1 MGIEYTK
8 DVAIATFTL
17 ANGPVNPITPAMYRD
32 LHAAMLDFMADPD
45 LRVGI
50 LAGAGERA
58 FSAGDDIKAEAGG
71 TGDAAADLLG
81 AMGPGP
87 VPATGPGA
95 ATDPQGYDP
104 ADALLRMERTKPVIG
119 AVRGWCLG
127 RGLFVLLRL
136 TDIRI
141 ATPDARFGLPEIA
154 YGMGGIAGTM
164 RLTRHL
170 PPTTAWE
177 MALTGEPIDA
187 REALRIHLVNRLV
200 APDSLMPEA
209 SRLAGLIARHPPLA
223 VRTEME
229 ALRRSED
236 LDADDAYAL
245 GMTLYRQQRLAIGEP
260 DAQETFL
267 YKR

>member
-1 MGIEYTK
+1 MGIEYTR
-8 DVAIATFTL
+8 DGAVATFTL
-17 ANGPVNPITPAMYRD
+17 ANGKVNPITPAMHRE
-32 LHAAMLDFMADPD
+32 LHAAMLDFLADPD

-50 LAGAGERA
+50 LTGAGERA
-58 FSAGDDIKAEAGG
+58 FSAGDDIKSESPSS
-71 TGDAAADLLG
+71 GDAAGDLLG

-87 VPATGPGA
+87 ATRDAP
-95 ATDPQGYDP
+95 DP
-104 ADALLRMERTKPVIG
+104 AGWDAADAVLRLERTKPLIG

-127 RGLFVLLRL
+127 RGLFYLLRL

-164 RLTRHL
+164 RLGRYL
-170 PPTTAWE
+170 PPAAAWE
-177 MALTGEPIDA
+177 LALTGEPIDA
-187 REALRIHLVNRLV
+187 AEALRIHLLNRV
-200 APDSLMPEA
+200 VEPDELMPEA
-209 SRLAGLIARHPPLA
+209 RRLAGLIARHPPLA

-229 ALRRSED
+229 ALRRSEE

-245 GMTLYRQQRLAIGEP
+245 GMSLYRAQRLAIGEP
-260 DAQETFL
+260 DAQDMFL

>member
-1 MGIEYTK
+1 MGIEFAK
-8 DVAIATFTL
+8 AGAIATFTI
-17 ANGPVNPITPAMYRD
+17 ANGSVNPITPAMHRE
-32 LHAAMLDFMADPD
+32 LHAAMLDFLADPE

-50 LAGAGERA
+50 LTGAGARA
-58 FSAGDDIKAEAGG
+58 FSAGDDIKSEYQAS
-71 TGDAAADLLG
+71 GDPATDLLG

-87 VPATGPGA
+87 VPVGA
-95 ATDPQGYDP
+95 DDPPGYDA

-127 RGLFVLLRL
+127 RGLFYLLRL

-141 ATPDARFGLPEIA
+141 ASPDARFGLPEIA

-164 RLTRHL
+164 QLSRHL
-170 PPTTAWE
+170 PPTAAWE

-187 REALRIHLVNRLV
+187 EEALRIHLVNRLV
-200 APDSLMPEA
+200 AAEDLLAEA
-209 SRLAGLIARHPPLA
+209 NRIAGLIARHPPLA

-229 ALRRSED
+229 ALRRGER
-236 LDADDAYAL
+236 LAADDAYAL
-245 GMTLYRQQRLAIGEP
+245 GSHLYRLQRLAIGES
-260 DAQETFL
+260 DVQDTFL

>member
-1 MGIEYTK
+1 MGIEYTR
-8 DVAIATFTL
+8 DGAIATFTL
-17 ANGPVNPITPAMYRD
+17 ANGKVNPITPAMHREM
-32 LHAAMLDFMADPD
+32 HAAMLDFLADPEI
-45 LRVGI
+45 RVGI
-50 LAGAGERA
+50 LTGAGERA
-58 FSAGDDIKAEAGG
+58 FSAGDDIKSESAS
-71 TGDAAADLLG
+71 TGDAVADLLG

-87 VPATGPGA
+87 ATPDA
-95 ATDPQGYDP
+95 PDP
-104 ADALLRMERTKPVIG
+104 AGWDAADAVLRMERTKPVIG

-127 RGLFVLLRL
+127 RGLFYLLRL

-154 YGMGGIAGTM
+154 YGMGGIGGTM
-164 RLTRHL
+164 RLGRHL
-170 PPTTAWE
+170 PSTAAWE

-187 REALRIHLVNRLV
+187 AEALRIHLLNRV
-200 APDSLMPEA
+200 VEPDELLPEA
-209 SRLAGLIARHPPLA
+209 RRLAGLIARHPPLA

-245 GMTLYRQQRLAIGEP
+245 GMTLYRAQRLAIGEP
-260 DAQETFL
+260 DAQDTFL

>member
-1 MGIEYTK
+1 MGIEYAK
-8 DVAIATFTL
+8 DGAIATFTL
-17 ANGPVNPITPAMYRD
+17 TNGTVNPITPAMHRE
-32 LHAAMLDFMADPD
+32 LHTAMLDFLADPE

-50 LAGAGERA
+50 LTGAGERA
-58 FSAGDDIKAEAGG
+58 FSAGDDIRSESPSS
-71 TGDAAADLLG
+71 GDAVTDLLG

-87 VPATGPGA
+87 ATPAA
-95 ATDPQGYDP
+95 ADPAGYDP
-104 ADALLRMERTKPVIG
+104 ADALLRLERTKPVIG

-127 RGLFVLLRL
+127 RGLFYLLRL
-136 TDIRI
+136 TDIRL

-170 PPTTAWE
+170 PAATAWE

-187 REALRIHLVNRLV
+187 QEALRVHFVNRLV
-200 APDSLMPEA
+200 GPDELLPEA
-209 SRLAGLIARHPPLA
+209 RRVAALIARHPPLA

-229 ALRRSED
+229 ALRRAED
-236 LDADDAYAL
+236 LDADDAYVL
-245 GMTLYRQQRLAIGEP
+245 GSTLYRQQRLALGEP
-260 DAQETFL
+260 DAQATFL

>member
-1 MGIEYTK
+1 MGIDYAK
-8 DVAIATFTL
+8 DGAIARFTL
-17 ANGPVNPITPAMYRD
+17 ANGKVNPITPAMHRE
-32 LHAAMLDFMADPD
+32 LHAAMLDFLADPE

-50 LAGAGERA
+50 LTGAGERA
-58 FSAGDDIKAEAGG
+58 FSAGDDIRSESQGS
-71 TGDAAADLLG
+71 GDPVTDLLG

-87 VPATGPGA
+87 VPALGPGA
-95 ATDPQGYDP
+95 APDPPGYDA

-119 AVRGWCLG
+119 AARGWCLG
-127 RGLFVLLRL
+127 RGLFYFLRL
-136 TDIRI
+136 SDIRI

-170 PPTTAWE
+170 PPTSAWE

-187 REALRIHLVNRLV
+187 QEALRIHLVNRLV
-200 APDSLMPEA
+200 EPEELLPEA
-209 SRLAGLIARHPPLA
+209 RRIALSIARHPLLA

-229 ALRRSED
+229 ALRRGDEM
-236 LDADDAYAL
+236 DADDAYAF
-245 GMTLYRQQRLAIGEP
+245 GMTLYRQQRLAIAEP
-260 DAQETFL
+260 DVQETFL

>member
-1 MGIEYTK
+1 MGIEYAK
-8 DVAIATFTL
+8 DGAIATFTL
-17 ANGPVNPITPAMYRD
+17 ANGKVNPITPAMHRD
-32 LHAAMLDFMADPD
+32 LHTAMLDFLADPE

-50 LAGAGERA
+50 LTGAGERA
-58 FSAGDDIKAEAGG
+58 FSAGDDIKAEVPGS
-71 TGDAAADLLG
+71 GDAATDLVG

-87 VPATGPGA
+87 AAAGDPEPPGW
-95 ATDPQGYDP
+95 DP
-104 ADALLRMERTKPVIG
+104 ADRLLRMERTKPVIG

-127 RGLFVLLRL
+127 RGLFYLLRL
-136 TDIRI
+136 TDLRV

-170 PPTTAWE
+170 PAAAAWE
-177 MALTGEPIDA
+177 LALTGEPIDA
-187 REALRIHLVNRLV
+187 AEALRLGLLNRIV
-200 APDSLMPEA
+200 EPDALLDEA
-209 SRLAGLIARHPPLA
+209 RRLAGLIARHPPLA

-229 ALRRSED
+229 ALRRSEE

-245 GMTLYRQQRLAIGEP
+245 GMTLYRAQRLAIGES
-260 DAQETFL
+260 DVQDTFL